1 MFVDKL
7 SVLSDFFLSLLTLSD
22 SAFYH
27 LLGLLAVI
35 TFLRFFVPLHCTMA
49 RELFRRNEI
58 ADLAEEERCTEY
70 DIFVKAHNFFYGSEH
85 SERIKHDFIAYLKNW
100 PDNSSPDIFK
110 TETRF
115 SFLSYAAYQK
125 HSANYPQQHYI
136 CRKDKTAFCISL
148 ILTYYIN
155 VFFLLKKIRDCII
168 PYKCVLTSL
177 LRLTANLT

>member
-35 TFLRFFVPLHCTMA
+35 TLLRLFVPLHCTMT
-49 RELFRRNEI
+49 REFFRRNEI

-100 PDNSSPDIFK
+100 PDNYILPFYI
-110 TETRF
+110 RN
-115 SFLSYAAYQK
+115 FLEELKRGNSDSRHELPEGPTQK
-125 HSANYPQQHYI
+125 A
-136 CRKDKTAFCISL
+136 DK
-148 ILTYYIN
+148 
-155 VFFLLKKIRDCII
+155 K
-168 PYKCVLTSL
+168 
-177 LRLTANLT
+177 

>member
-49 RELFRRNEI
+49 LELFRRNEI

-100 PDNSSPDIFK
+100 PDNYILPFYI
-110 TETRF
+110 RN
-115 SFLSYAAYQK
+115 FLEELKRGNSDSRHELPEGPTQK
-125 HSANYPQQHYI
+125 A
-136 CRKDKTAFCISL
+136 DK
-148 ILTYYIN
+148 
-155 VFFLLKKIRDCII
+155 K
-168 PYKCVLTSL
+168 
-177 LRLTANLT
+177 